1 MNDITTPVLTAPK
14 QMKTIITLL
23 NLVKSELFIT
33 LDHAERCLEMFIS
46 ERQSNA
52 SLQQFTQALQQIRG
66 SLALIEIKG
75 AMLLTDLMLERAT
88 AITEDIEKNCDDILS
103 LLSTSIFKLRR
114 YLENIENYPDL
125 LSQLLIPAIN
135 DLRAVEKLPPLPIS
149 FFADIKL
156 SYPPLAVPIPKA
168 IDNEA
173 FGRLRQMYQ
182 IGLLGLIKEE
192 NKEASLRMMSRAVDR
207 LQTVINQE
215 QGVRL
220 CIIAA
225 AALES
230 FTDSNMTPYPA
241 RKRVFRQ
248 IDQQLRD
255 IQIDHKP
262 CNEILLKDL
271 LYLVLLDN
279 ALGPKALTV
288 FSDYNLSPLS
298 YNNSVLET
306 EITNLIGPGQ
316 DAICSF
322 TAAITEELTQTQQ
335 TIDNFTNA
343 ELDYT
348 QLIDP
353 LLTNLKK
360 LLKTLSLVNLHKAEV
375 MLKEQIGVLEQN
387 KDKDSLSPKILDNL
401 ADVILN
407 VESIVLQY
415 EANASCNQT
424 IQATPNNTDQTT
436 TNLYL
441 KQGRELAVKE
451 TLSSISTAQLNITA
465 YVESKG
471 DKQFLENMPQIL
483 DEVYGCLLFLNQP
496 RAAQI
501 VRQCSL
507 YISQDMLIQEV
518 LQDTKQLDNLAD
530 ILASLEFFI
539 ETGMQQ
545 GNNADNEVLSLAE
558 ESLTSLNAP
567 HFEAPKAAPIAPKPA
582 IQPYTSTAYKTP
594 EKDTFFSTTKEISTP
609 EIDKPLLF
617 EEKSP
622 SANTDETLSFRE
634 MPLSIETKD
643 TLFEERSE
651 PTKMEASLFQEE
663 SSNEANEI
671 APSTADHNTLDF
683 KLESFSS
690 FTMPTPDDISK
701 AKKEEEERQLQALK
715 AKSAFSL
722 APLEDKQTESK
733 EEQETAASASKKD
746 DDDITFTRPDK
757 WTLS

>member
-1 MNDITTPVLTAPK
+1 MNNIATPTLTAPK
-14 QMKTIITLL
+14 QMKTIITLF

-75 AMLLTDLMLERAT
+75 AMLLTDLMLERT
-88 AITEDIEKNCDDILS
+88 ADIAEDIEKNSDDLLS

-125 LSQLLIPAIN
+125 LSQLLIPTIN
-135 DLRAVEKLPPLPIS
+135 DLRATKKLPPLPIS

-225 AALES
+225 AAIEA
-230 FTDSNMTPYPA
+230 FNDSNMTPYPL

-255 IQIDHKP
+255 IQIDHTP
-262 CNEILLKDL
+262 CNETLLKDL

-279 ALGPKALTV
+279 VLGTKALTV
-288 FSDYNLSPLS
+288 FADYNLLPLS
-298 YNNSVLET
+298 YDNRALET
-306 EITNLIGPGQ
+306 EIANLIGPGQ

-322 TAAITEELTQTQQ
+322 TAAITEELRQTQQ
-335 TIDNFTNA
+335 TIDNFTTEEA
-343 ELDYT
+343 DHT
-348 QLIDP
+348 VLIDP

-375 MLKEQIGVLEQN
+375 MLKEQIGILEQN
-387 KDKDSLSPKILDNL
+387 KDKESLSPTVLDNL
-401 ADVILN
+401 ADVILH

-415 EANASCNQT
+415 ETNASCSPT
-424 IQATPNNTDQTT
+424 IQIVPNNTTQPTA
-436 TNLYL
+436 NLYL

-518 LQDTKQLDNLAD
+518 LQDTRQLDNLAD

-539 ETGMQQ
+539 ETGMPQT
-545 GNNADNEVLSLAE
+545 NNTENEVLDLAE
-558 ESLTSLNAP
+558 ESLASLNAP
-567 HFEAPKAAPIAPKPA
+567 HFEAPIAPSTTAKA
-582 IQPYTSTAYKTP
+582 ITQPYPASYQTT
-594 EKDTFFSTTKEISTP
+594 EKDNLLSSPEEIPLTKK
-609 EIDKPLLF
+609 DKPLFF
-617 EEKSP
+617 EEELS
-622 SANTDETLSFRE
+622 STNANEALSFE
-634 MPLSIETKD
+634 KKPLSIKTESSLSMQAPESIEMET
-643 TLFEERSE
+643 
-651 PTKMEASLFQEE
+651 PLFQEE
-663 SSNEANEI
+663 PANETT
-671 APSTADHNTLDF
+671 SSSADNNALDF
-683 KLESFSS
+683 KLDSLSSFS
-690 FTMPTPDDISK
+690 MPSPDDISK
-701 AKKEEEERQLQALK
+701 AKKEEEQKQLQALK
-715 AKSAFSL
+715 AKSVFAL
-722 APLEDKQTESK
+722 EPLDDKQSSAEDG
-733 EEQETAASASKKD
+733 EQQTAEKTPKKD
-746 DDDITFTRPDK
+746 DDSDITFTRPEK